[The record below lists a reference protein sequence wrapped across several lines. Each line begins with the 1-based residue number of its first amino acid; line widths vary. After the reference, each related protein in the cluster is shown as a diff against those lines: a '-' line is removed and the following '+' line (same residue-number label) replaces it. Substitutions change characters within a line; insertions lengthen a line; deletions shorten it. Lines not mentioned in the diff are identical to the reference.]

1 MERQDEQ
8 SILSWDLGEEVLSDN
23 VKFRALT
30 RNGEPITLML
40 EDAIAP
46 FEANKYSQLDLRL
59 SESMEKRLIF
69 MQTRIANTYGA
80 KDTFKPFLNKK
91 DNYQANIR
99 VKLSS
104 STRYWNK
111 QKKLIKAP
119 ESVQG
124 STFDA
129 KLWIK
134 GIWRT
139 DTCWGL
145 SLHAVDLL
153 FKDENIPICPF

>member
-1 MERQDEQ
+1 MERPDEK

-30 RNGEPITLML
+30 HNSDPITLML
-40 EDAIAP
+40 EDVLAP
-46 FEANKYSQLDLRL
+46 FESNKYSQLDLRL
-59 SESMEKRLIF
+59 SGAMEKRFIF

-80 KDTFKPFLNKK
+80 KDTFRPFLNKK
-91 DNYQANIR
+91 DNYAANIR

-111 QKKLIKAP
+111 QKKLLKAP

-139 DTCWGL
+139 DNCWGV
-145 SLHAVDLL
+145 SVHAADLMI
-153 FKDENIPICPF
+153 KDESNPTCPF